1 MSMEI
6 FKKTAAEKAEIRK
19 AKKQWMKDI
28 KAVNPLATNAK
39 CSIGLKPVYE
49 LRNLKV
55 LLELAEMAK
64 KAVMN

>member
-6 FKKTAAEKAEIRK
+6 FRKSIAERVEVKK

-39 CSIGLKPVYE
+39 CSIGLKPVYS
-49 LRNLKV
+49 LRDLKT

-64 KAVMN
+64 EAVMN

>member
-6 FKKTAAEKAEIRK
+6 FRKTAVERAELKK

-39 CSIGLKPVYE
+39 CYIGLKPEYN